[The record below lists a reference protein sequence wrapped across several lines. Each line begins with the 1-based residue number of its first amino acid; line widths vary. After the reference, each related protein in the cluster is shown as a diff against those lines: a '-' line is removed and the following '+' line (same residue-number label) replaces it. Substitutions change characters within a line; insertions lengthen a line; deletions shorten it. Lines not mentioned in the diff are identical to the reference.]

1 MDIIAILARRLSQG
15 LVIVLLTTLIIF
27 TLLRVVPGDPVRLIV
42 GGMAPDTVVEEVARK
57 MGLRDPL
64 LVQFWRYASGIAM
77 GDLGRSYQRPKSGA
91 IAQGG
96 VYNDPTRGEMASVSD
111 LILERL
117 PLTLQ
122 LAGLAFAL
130 ALGISLPLGV
140 AGGLH
145 PNGWQNK
152 LAFFTSSLFV
162 SLPNFWLG
170 IVLALLVTVKLGWLP
185 SIGYQGFSYAIL
197 PAIVLAVELSP
208 FIIRSLTVS
217 VSQIMREHFIEAGVV
232 RGLSRTRIIYAHA
245 LRNASVPLLN
255 LLGIQ
260 LSTLLGGVLV
270 VEYIFDYPGLG
281 QLTVNAVLQRD
292 FPLVQGIAIVTSAIF
307 VLVNIVVDVAATTI
321 DPRLDY

>member
-1 MDIIAILARRLSQG
+1 MYLAGVLVRRLGQG
-15 LVIVLLTTLIIF
+15 VLIILLTSFIIF

-42 GGMAPDTVVEEVARK
+42 GGMAPDNVVEQVARK
-57 MGLRDPL
+57 MGLRDPIVVQYGRYLGAL
-64 LVQFWRYASGIAM
+64 LN
-77 GDLGRSYQRPKSGA
+77 GDLGRSYQRPQSGA

-96 VYNDPTRGEMASVSD
+96 VYNDPTRGEMAKVSD
-111 LILERL
+111 LIMERL

-122 LAGLAFAL
+122 LAGLGFVMAL
-130 ALGISLPLGV
+130 TISLPLGV
-140 AGGLH
+140 WGGLN
-145 PNGWQNK
+145 PGRLPDK
-152 LAFFTSSLFV
+152 IAFFAGSLFV

-170 IVLALLVTVKLGWLP
+170 IVLALVVSVQLQWLP
-185 SIGYQGFSYAIL
+185 SVGYQGFAYAIL
-197 PAIVLAVELSP
+197 PAFVLAIELSP

-217 VSQIMREHFIEAGVV
+217 VAQVMREPFIDAATV
-232 RGLSRTRIIYAHA
+232 RGLSYRRAVFGHA
-245 LRNASVPLLN
+245 LRNAMAPLLN

-292 FPLVQGIAIVTSAIF
+292 FPLIQGIAIVASGIF
-307 VLVNIVVDVAATTI
+307 VLINILVDVLATTI

>member
-1 MDIIAILARRLSQG
+1 MSQG
-15 LVIVLLTTLIIF
+15 VVIVLITTLIIF

-57 MGLRDPL
+57 MGLRDPII
-64 LVQFWRYASGIAM
+64 VQFGRYLARLAG

-96 VYNDPTRGEMASVSD
+96 VYNDPTRGEMAKVSD
-111 LILERL
+111 LIIERM
-117 PLTLQ
+117 PLTLE
-122 LAGLAFAL
+122 LATLALIFAL
-130 ALGISLPLGV
+130 LVSLPLGI
-140 AGGLH
+140 AGGLR
-145 PNGWQNK
+145 PGGWPDK
-152 LAFFTSSLFV
+152 LAFFTGSVFV

-170 IVLALLVTVKLGWLP
+170 IVLALIVTVQLGWLP
-185 SIGYQGFSYAIL
+185 SIGYQGITYAIL
-197 PAIVLAVELSP
+197 PAIVLAIELSP

-217 VSQIMREHFIEAGVV
+217 VAQIMREHFIEAAEV
-232 RGLSRTRIIYAHA
+232 RGLGRRRIVWAHA

-292 FPLVQGIAIVTSAIF
+292 FPLIQGIAIVTSAIF
-307 VLVNIVVDVAATTI
+307 VFVNIAVDVAATTI
-321 DPRLDY
+321 DPRLEY

>member
-1 MDIIAILARRLSQG
+1 MYLAGVLVRRLGQG
-15 LVIVLLTTLIIF
+15 ILIILLTSFIIF

-42 GGMAPDTVVEEVARK
+42 GGMAPDNVVEQVARK
-57 MGLRDPL
+57 MGLRDPIVVQYGHYLGAL
-64 LVQFWRYASGIAM
+64 LR
-77 GDLGRSYQRPKSGA
+77 GDLGRSYQRPQSGA

-96 VYNDPTRGEMASVSD
+96 VYNDPTRGEMAKVSD
-111 LILERL
+111 LIMERL

-122 LAGLAFAL
+122 LAGLGFIMAL
-130 ALGISLPLGV
+130 AISLPLGV
-140 AGGLH
+140 WGGLN
-145 PNGWQNK
+145 PGRLPDK
-152 LAFFTSSLFV
+152 VAFFAGSLFV

-170 IVLALLVTVKLGWLP
+170 IVLALVISVQLQWLP
-185 SIGYQGFSYAIL
+185 SVGYQGFAYAIL
-197 PAIVLAVELSP
+197 PAFVLAIELSP

-217 VSQIMREHFIEAGVV
+217 VAQVMREPFIDAATV
-232 RGLSRTRIIYAHA
+232 RGLSYRRAVFGHA
-245 LRNASVPLLN
+245 LRNAMAPLLN

-292 FPLVQGIAIVTSAIF
+292 FPLIQGIAIVASGIF
-307 VLVNIVVDVAATTI
+307 VLINILVDVLATTI

>member
-1 MDIIAILARRLSQG
+1 MNLLAILVRRLSQG
-15 LVIVLLTTLIIF
+15 VVIVLLTTLIIF

-42 GGMAPDTVVEEVARK
+42 GGMAPDTVVEEVAKK
-57 MGLRDPL
+57 MGLRDPI
-64 LVQFWRYASGIAM
+64 LVQFGRYVSGLAV
-77 GDLGRSYQRPKSGA
+77 GDLGHSYQRPKSGA
-91 IAQGG
+91 ISQGG
-96 VYNDPTRGEMASVSD
+96 VYNDPTRGEMAKVSD

-122 LAGLAFAL
+122 LAGLAFVLAL
-130 ALGISLPLGV
+130 AISLPLGI

-145 PNGWQNK
+145 PNGWQDR

-170 IVLALLVTVKLGWLP
+170 IVLALVVTVQLGWLP

-232 RGLSRTRIIYAHA
+232 RGLSRPRIVYAHA

-292 FPLVQGIAIVTSAIF
+292 FPLIQGIAIVTSAIF
-307 VLVNIVVDVAATTI
+307 VFVNILVDVAATTI